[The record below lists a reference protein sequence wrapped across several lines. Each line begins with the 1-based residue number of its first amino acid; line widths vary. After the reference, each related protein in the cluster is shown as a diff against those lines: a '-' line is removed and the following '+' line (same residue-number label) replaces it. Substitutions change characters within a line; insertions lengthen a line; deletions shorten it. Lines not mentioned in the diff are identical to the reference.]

1 MVAIRPRSSRPRV
14 IAARAPVPGSLGPG
28 LPDARWLLGLL
39 AAAALALLPGCA
51 PDDPAR
57 ALGSGT
63 PVVLVVV
70 DTLRA
75 DRLSHA
81 GHERDTAAGLDAF
94 LEDATFFE
102 RCWAPAPWTTPSTAT
117 ILTGLHPLR
126 HGATGH
132 GRALPGQAVTLA
144 EHLGDAGYHTAAFS
158 HNQNASAVLG
168 FDQGFD
174 VFEAHKGKSTA
185 YDDISLM
192 VERTERWM
200 DDERADPFFLWL
212 QPMNVHGPYK
222 VPEPHAD
229 DLLGREPARGFQYY
243 GTTMRAILKEGDI
256 ARRER
261 VSEVMLDSLGE
272 TYDTAIRY
280 TLDQV
285 GEVFDDLRERGL
297 YDRALIVLTSDHG
310 EELFEHGG
318 FSHGYSL
325 HRELLHVPLY
335 VKLPGQRTGTRVG
348 DHVTLADVAPTVLQV
363 LGQPL
368 EAGATDGR
376 SLIPLMQASAKG
388 RETAAVSDA
397 RGTVGAFDP
406 FGGLAGGDTTAGAFD
421 PFGGLANGDTTAG
434 AFDPYGGLANG
445 DTTAGAFDPYGG
457 LAGGDT
463 TAGAFDPFGGLA
475 SGDTTAGAFDPYG
488 GLAGGDTTA
497 GAFDPYGGLANGD
510 TTAAAFDPYGGL
522 ASGDS
527 ASAAPDA
534 SSGIG
539 GPARSPAASASEEPV
554 DLLFHVDWWK
564 RCMARALQ
572 RGRWKLVAIERNYE
586 GLEHVVRLYD
596 IEADPG
602 ETVDLSSEHPDVVAE
617 LTRRL
622 DALTALHRSRALQAG
637 DDVLSQMDRQTL
649 EELGYL

>member
-1 MVAIRPRSSRPRV
+1 MVAIRPRFSRPRV
-14 IAARAPVPGSLGPG
+14 IAARAPAPGFLELGPSG
-28 LPDARWLLGLL
+28 VRWLMGLL
-39 AAAALALLPGCA
+39 AAGALALLPACA
-51 PDDPAR
+51 PDESAR

-81 GHERDTAAGLDAF
+81 GYERDTAAGLDSF

-132 GRALPGQAVTLA
+132 GRALPDQAVTLA

-174 VFEAHKGKSTA
+174 VFEAHTGKSTA
-185 YDDISLM
+185 YEDVSLM
-192 VERTERWM
+192 VERTARWM

-229 DLLGREPARGFQYY
+229 DLLGRKPSRGFKYY
-243 GTTMRAILKEGDI
+243 GTNMHAILKKGDL

-261 VSEVMLDSLGE
+261 MNEIVLTSLGE

-376 SLIPLMQASAKG
+376 SLIPLMQAAAK
-388 RETAAVSDA
+388 S
-397 RGTVGAFDP
+397 RGTAGAGGAQNSGALADLTSADESRASVGAFDSY
-406 FGGLAGGDTTAGAFD
+406 GGLAD
-421 PFGGLANGDTTAG
+421 GDTTAG
-434 AFDPYGGLANG
+434 AFDPYGGLADG

-457 LAGGDT
+457 LAD
-463 TAGAFDPFGGLA
+463 
-475 SGDTTAGAFDPYG
+475 GDTTAGAFDPYG
-488 GLAGGDTTA
+488 GLAD
-497 GAFDPYGGLANGD
+497 GD

-522 ASGDS
+522 SDGDTTSGAFDPFGGLAGGDS
-527 ASAAPDA
+527 TSAAPDA
-534 SSGIG
+534 FSTSGG
-539 GPARSPAASASEEPV
+539 TDRSVPAPASDEPV

-602 ETVDLSSEHPDVVAE
+602 ETVDLSAEHPEVVAE

>member
-1 MVAIRPRSSRPRV
+1 MVAIRPRCSRPRV
-14 IAARAPVPGSLGPG
+14 IAARAPAAGSLGLDLSG
-28 LPDARWLLGLL
+28 ARWLLGLV
-39 AAAALALLPGCA
+39 AAAALALLPACA
-51 PDDPAR
+51 PDERAR

-81 GHERDTAAGLDAF
+81 GHWRDTAAGLDVF

-174 VFEAHKGKSTA
+174 VFEAHKGRSTA

-192 VERTERWM
+192 VERAARWM

-229 DLLGREPARGFQYY
+229 DLLGREPSRGFQYY
-243 GTTMRAILKEGDI
+243 GTTMRAILKEGDL

-261 VSEVMLDSLGE
+261 VGEVMLTSLGE

-335 VKLPGQRTGTRVG
+335 VKLPGQRSGTRVG
-348 DHVTLADVAPTVLQV
+348 DHVTLADVVPTVLQV

-368 EAGATDGR
+368 AQGAADGR
-376 SLIPLMQASAKG
+376 SLIPLMQAKAK
-388 RETAAVSDA
+388 A
-397 RGTVGAFDP
+397 RGAAGAGDGRSTDAVAGRASGEGVLPSGGAYDP
-406 FGGLAGGDTTAGAFD
+406 FGGLAD
-421 PFGGLANGDTTAG
+421 
-434 AFDPYGGLANG
+434 
-445 DTTAGAFDPYGG
+445 
-457 LAGGDT
+457 
-463 TAGAFDPFGGLA
+463 
-475 SGDTTAGAFDPYG
+475 GDTTAGAFDPYG

-497 GAFDPYGGLANGD
+497 GAFDPYGGLGGGD
-510 TTAAAFDPYGGL
+510 STSAAFDSLGGL

-527 ASAAPDA
+527 ISAAPD
-534 SSGIG
+534 GLPG
-539 GPARSPAASASEEPV
+539 GRDPGPAVSTPEAGEPV

-572 RGRWKLVAIERNYE
+572 RGRWKLVSIERNYE

-596 IEADPG
+596 VEADPG
-602 ETVDLSSEHPDVVAE
+602 ETVDLSGQHPDVVAE

-622 DALTALHRSRALQAG
+622 DALTALHRSRALQEG